1 VINFLRRFLGGET
14 TLVEENT
21 TTPAEPSPLP
31 ATAQDAET
39 AVVFGRGLLA
49 GKDSHI
55 GLVRERNED
64 AFFSLE
70 STLQQDGELLH
81 FGLFI
86 VADGMG
92 GHQRGE
98 VASSLA
104 TRIVASHVLRDVYLS
119 VLEGGEQSSS
129 RPPINEVLIEAVVK
143 ANAYVHQEAPEA
155 GTTMTTALILGQR
168 AYIAHVGDSRAYLF
182 NHGTL
187 KQITQDHSL
196 LARLIELGQASEEEA
211 LTHPQRNVLYRAV
224 GQAGNLE
231 VDIYPQ
237 SLPIGSYLLLC
248 SDGLWGMVPAQEMI
262 EIIGESIHPQQ
273 ACHRLIE
280 AANKHGGEDNV
291 TAILVRIG
299 E

>member
-1 VINFLRRFLGGET
+1 MNFLRRILGQET
-14 TLVEENT
+14 SIAEEEVATLT
-21 TTPAEPSPLP
+21 
-31 ATAQDAET
+31 ET
-39 AVVFGRGLLA
+39 APTQMLSAFARGLSA

-64 AFFSLE
+64 SFFSLE
-70 STLQQDGELLH
+70 SALQQDGELLPL
-81 FGLFI
+81 GLFI

-104 TRIVASHVLRDVYLS
+104 TRIVANRVLRDVYLPL
-119 VLEGGEQSSS
+119 LEGNEQNSS
-129 RPPINEVLIEAVVK
+129 RPPINEVLIGAIVEA
-143 ANAYVHQEAPEA
+143 NSYVHREAPEA

-168 AYIAHVGDSRAYLF
+168 AHIAHVGDSRAYLF

-187 KQITQDHSL
+187 RQITQDHSL

-231 VDIYPQ
+231 VDIYLQ
-237 SLPIGSYLLLC
+237 SLPIGSQLLLC
-248 SDGLWGMVPAQEMI
+248 SDGLWGMVPEQEMV
-262 EIIGESIHPQQ
+262 EIIGESVHPQQ
-273 ACHRLIE
+273 ACHTLIE
-280 AANKHGGEDNV
+280 AANEHGGEDNV